1 MSNGGYH
8 HIGHR
13 VASVCFTRREAIC
26 DCGVVVTVPDDE
38 SRLIRD
44 EALAVAFSRHRS
56 AAGRNAGYRGRD
68 RAHIWT
74 PA

>member
-1 MSNGGYH
+1 MSGTYH
-8 HIGHR
+8 ARGHR
-13 VASVCFTRREAIC
+13 VASVSFSRREARC
-26 DCGVVVTVPDDE
+26 DCGAVVTVPDDE
-38 SRLIRD
+38 SRLFRD
-44 EALAVAFSRHRS
+44 EALAMAFSRHRS

>member
-1 MSNGGYH
+1 MFST
-8 HIGHR
+8 
-13 VASVCFTRREAIC
+13 ATRRGALA
-26 DCGVVVTVPDDE
+26 T
-38 SRLIRD
+38 L
-44 EALAVAFSRHRS
+44 EALAMAFSRHRS

>member
-1 MSNGGYH
+1 MSGIYH
-8 HIGHR
+8 ARGHR

-26 DCGVVVTVPDDE
+26 ECGAVVTVPDDE
-38 SRLIRD
+38 SRLFRD

-68 RAHIWT
+68 RSHVWT
-74 PA
+74 LA